1 MPTKARR
8 NRQRE
13 KAKQL
18 ELLDAMLPLP
28 GYLLVGSTNDNSD
41 LSAGVD
47 ELAKARLRAE
57 QPGANA
63 KRRANALEKRSRHT
77 RLLADTSKSDAQVA
91 MIIYGERARRS
102 DAPRKQ
108 VQRYR
113 KALGIK

>member
-13 KAKQL
+13 KAEQL
-18 ELLDAMLPLP
+18 ELFNAMLPLP
-28 GYLLVGSTNDNSD
+28 EHLTVGSANDNSD

-63 KRRANALEKRSRHT
+63 KRRANAHEKLSPHEQ
-77 RLLADTSKSDAQVA
+77 LLTDTSKSDAQVA
-91 MIIYGERARRS
+91 RIIFGKLASDS

-108 VQRYR
+108 VQRHR